1 MPVIGTRAAR
11 YSPIAAPMTIA
22 PISRPTCRPVKPPEI
37 ANTRVATRAIAIPAM
52 PNVLPKRAVS
62 CRDSPAN
69 ARMNSSA
76 ATM

>member
-11 YSPIAAPMTIA
+11 YSPTAA
-22 PISRPTCRPVKPPEI
+22 PISTAPISSPTCRAVNPPEI
-37 ANTRVATRAIAIPAM
+37 AKTRVATRAIAIPAM

-62 CRDSPAN
+62 CRDSPAR